1 MKKLNP
7 AVYSKNNEYTTKQSL
22 FQEGKDGLNVRKSV
36 DSCVM
41 TSLVTQRAKKSVP
54 AMQEIQIRSLG
65 REEPLEKKVATL
77 SSILAGK
84 SPRTEEPGG
93 YSPWGHKESD
103 RTEWLSTFILVL
115 KKNWKLWELWVK
127 FCLGKNEDYILSDGS
142 EKLPREGKRR
152 SQNI

>member
-7 AVYSKNNEYTTKQSL
+7 AVYSKNNEYMTKQSL

-65 REEPLEKKVATL
+65 WEEPLEKKVATL

-103 RTEWLSTFILVL
+103 RTE
-115 KKNWKLWELWVK
+115 
-127 FCLGKNEDYILSDGS
+127 
-142 EKLPREGKRR
+142 
-152 SQNI
+152 